1 MTGDPTGGWWWPA
14 PEANGP
20 AFWCWGCCYRCL
32 EILVG
37 HLIRRWRR
45 YGRSIVSEH
54 DLDWWWLMMIYGR
67 FSIQS
72 RSVAKI
78 WRIFFSFHLNFP
90 WSFHHFSMLS
100 GDPKVLISI
109 YLIPSN
115 LFMTCV
121 FPTPMRARGCGLCDS
136 DNLRIS
142 GGGNGSARN
151 PYSCGKKNDIYL
163 SIYKYIYINK

>member
-1 MTGDPTGGWWWPA
+1 MDEWLVTQRPGGWWWPA
-14 PEANGP
+14 PEANAGP
-20 AFWCWGCCYRCL
+20 AFWSWGCCYRCL

-72 RSVAKI
+72 RSVEKRSDAFFFGST
-78 WRIFFSFHLNFP
+78 WIFI
-90 WSFHHFSMLS
+90 SFHHFSMLS
-100 GDPKVLISI
+100 GWDPEVLISI

-136 DNLRIS
+136 DDLKR

-151 PYSCGKKNDIYL
+151 PYL
-163 SIYKYIYINK
+163 LLW